1 MLLTQD
7 NELFTLEDLLPN
19 LSSAA
24 SIIVDHL
31 REALLAQGMKETDVE
46 AIVKNLKH

>member
-7 NELFTLEDLLPN
+7 NKLFTLEDLLPN
-19 LSSAA
+19 LSSTA
-24 SIIVDHL
+24 SIIVGHL